1 MVDMCDLVDEPSPDA
16 SSRTGGKRD
25 ESILVVIALDESF
38 GPELERLVPI
48 FFCKPHEET
57 W

>member
-38 GPELERLVPI
+38 GPELEGLVPI
-48 FFCKPHEET
+48 FFCKTHEEN